1 METLIPLYLKQ
12 VLIFAQKIYNTKKN
26 PMDTPDIFPTNF
38 FSIILFVFLFIYLL
52 VRAVIIV
59 REQTAAI
66 VERLGKFNMV
76 ATSGFGIIIPFID
89 RRVAT
94 VNLRVQ
100 QLDVEIE
107 TKTKDDVFVHL
118 QVSVQYKVDS
128 TKIKEAYYSLDNPR
142 NQIASYVFDD
152 VRAEVPKLELDDVF
166 AKKEDIAIAVQRN
179 IAESMQEYG
188 YIIIKALITD
198 INPDAKVKE
207 SMNRI
212 NAAKREKE
220 AALEEAEAKKI
231 KIIKEAEAE
240 AESKRLAGEGIAQQR
255 LEIVRGF
262 KESVEDFKRSMN
274 HVTHEEIMQ
283 FVLMTQYFDT
293 LKEMGANS
301 KNSVI
306 LTPHAP
312 GGMKEF
318 QEQVIQGTFIG
329 NQMKEFS
336 DSRKAND

>member
-1 METLIPLYLKQ
+1 MPIFTL
-12 VLIFAQKIYNTKKN
+12 
-26 PMDTPDIFPTNF
+26 
-38 FSIILFVFLFIYLL
+38 VFIALL
-52 VRAVIIV
+52 VLVIFQGFIIV
-59 REQTAAI
+59 KEQSAVV
-66 VERLGKFNMV
+66 VERLGKFKNI
-76 ATSGFGIIIPFID
+76 AHSGFGIIIPFVD
-89 RRVAT
+89 RKAALL
-94 VNLRVQ
+94 NLRVQ

-118 QVSVQYKVDS
+118 QVSVQYKIAREKVR
-128 TKIKEAYYSLDNPR
+128 EAFYSLDNPR

-166 AKKEDIAIAVQRN
+166 AKKEDIAIAVQQN
-179 IAESMQEYG
+179 IAQSMDEYG
-188 YIIIKALITD
+188 YVIIKALITD

-220 AALEEAEAKKI
+220 AAMEEGEAKKI

-240 AESKRLAGEGIAQQR
+240 AESKRLSGEGIAQQR

-262 KESVEDFKRSMN
+262 KESVEDFKRSMEN
-274 HVTHEEIMQ
+274 ITHEEIMQ

-293 LKEMGANS
+293 IKEIGSNS
-301 KNSVI
+301 KNSAI
-306 LTPHAP
+306 LMPHSP
-312 GGMKEF
+312 GGMKDV

-336 DSRKAND
+336 KARGDK